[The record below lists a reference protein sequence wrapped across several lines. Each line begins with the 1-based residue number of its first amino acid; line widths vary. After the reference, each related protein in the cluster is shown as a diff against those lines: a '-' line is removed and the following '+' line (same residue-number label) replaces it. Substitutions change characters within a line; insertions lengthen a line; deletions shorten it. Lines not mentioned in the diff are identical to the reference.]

1 MDLTDQVLQETHKRL
16 RTTYQGL
23 WQDYFALHYLLDQEF
38 GLSESQAAGQIAF
51 GGNDY
56 GIDAFH
62 IAVRLGNLY
71 LYQFK
76 WSLDHKQFATSI
88 RRLVDAGLERIF
100 GNPTQD
106 QRQNV
111 VVDQLKYALDEK
123 RDAVKR
129 VYIHCVFR
137 GGVEAAEKSKYLE
150 ALREDLED
158 KRFLL
163 EGYFGRPVDMTL
175 EFISTEQ
182 GRRGARAKATQT
194 RVFDLTIRNSCK
206 AAPTPD
212 GHAMVVG
219 FVPLHQLHGFYQA
232 MRDRLF
238 ERNIRFGLKSENAPN
253 RAIRKSIDAIVLKAT
268 EPPESFAYYHNGVS
282 IAAQALT
289 ENGDSF
295 RIVEPR
301 ILNGAQTVTSAQ
313 RFLELNE
320 RNPVLQD
327 NADRWKA
334 IEVLAKIVVSPTDPG
349 FVTRVTIN
357 NNRQNPVEPWN
368 LRANDDIQLRFQDEF
383 DKRHFYY
390 ERQEGAF
397 SSLTDEDLEE
407 RGIDG
412 NKAITL
418 KHLAKTF
425 LAVQGEIKKMSSL
438 VEVFESDAVY
448 SKTFREAYLDCDFR
462 DLLLCYKTGLRVN
475 AMVREIEDKGEQ
487 KYWYISRAKNL
498 VWALCIQGLM
508 NGYDIPSLRDGFG
521 RDLRIPASLSET
533 YREIASTRVR
543 LIIKAVAEREYA
555 DELPKEKLSFL
566 QSNTMFDSCMAQA
579 KKLYKW
585 ERWSLG

>member
-1 MDLTDQVLQETHKRL
+1 M
-16 RTTYQGL
+16 
-23 WQDYFALHYLLDQEF
+23 
-38 GLSESQAAGQIAF
+38 
-51 GGNDY
+51 
-56 GIDAFH
+56 
-62 IAVRLGNLY
+62 
-71 LYQFK
+71 
-76 WSLDHKQFATSI
+76 
-88 RRLVDAGLERIF
+88 
-100 GNPTQD
+100 
-106 QRQNV
+106 
-111 VVDQLKYALDEK
+111 
-123 RDAVKR
+123 
-129 VYIHCVFR
+129 
-137 GGVEAAEKSKYLE
+137 
-150 ALREDLED
+150 
-158 KRFLL
+158 
-163 EGYFGRPVDMTL
+163 
-175 EFISTEQ
+175 
-182 GRRGARAKATQT
+182 
-194 RVFDLTIRNSCK
+194 
-206 AAPTPD
+206 
-212 GHAMVVG
+212 
-219 FVPLHQLHGFYQA
+219 
-232 MRDRLF
+232 
-238 ERNIRFGLKSENAPN
+238 
-253 RAIRKSIDAIVLKAT
+253 
-268 EPPESFAYYHNGVS
+268 
-282 IAAQALT
+282 
-289 ENGDSF
+289 
-295 RIVEPR
+295 
-301 ILNGAQTVTSAQ
+301 
-313 RFLELNE
+313 
-320 RNPVLQD
+320 
-327 NADRWKA
+327 
-334 IEVLAKIVVSPTDPG
+334 LAKIVVSPTNPG

-438 VEVFESDAVY
+438 VEVFEGDAVY